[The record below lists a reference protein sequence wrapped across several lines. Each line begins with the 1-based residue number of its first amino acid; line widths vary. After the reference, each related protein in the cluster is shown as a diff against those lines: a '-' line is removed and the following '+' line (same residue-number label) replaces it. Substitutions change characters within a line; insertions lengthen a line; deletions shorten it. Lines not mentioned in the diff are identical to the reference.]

1 MKFLILCFVLLS
13 VTPMT
18 FVTDNENKGKVL
30 LDRIHEISD
39 TSHKEAFLEL
49 QRNAEYFREGS
60 ADFRKEYSY
69 LYIELLD
76 SLTDVQSFGKGRA
89 IMYKTDIKYTEVDSA
104 LIEDVFKVIV
114 SGNKLKGNAYKHL
127 SIKLN
132 PLLGYEDTTGVRGD
146 RKRSDLYVE
155 KAWDYNAIE
164 ILTFGKSS
172 AHTGSDK
179 TTGPTGIMTAVR
191 RSILLSII
199 VSVIVILL
207 LILLRYRNRLKHKNE
222 EIQKAENLLKRRE
235 QQNCDLMKMVLKD
248 NMKCTNSGIITKFKQ
263 AAIGQEEPT
272 EENWLELY
280 HTIEEKYPTFKD
292 AIHKKLPQI
301 NETTLRVCY
310 LLKAGMSN
318 PEIERI
324 TNAPRQ
330 TVWNR
335 VKRIKA
341 IMGDEIRI

>member
-76 SLTDVQSFGKGRA
+76 SLTDVHSFGKGRA

-104 LIEDVFKVIV
+104 LIEEVFKVVV

-172 AHTGSDK
+172 AHTG
-179 TTGPTGIMTAVR
+179 
-191 RSILLSII
+191 ILLSII

-222 EIQKAENLLKRRE
+222 EIQKAKNLLKTRE

-272 EENWLELY
+272 EEDWLELY

-341 IMGDEIRI
+341 ILGDEIRI

>member
-18 FVTDNENKGKVL
+18 FVTDNEDKGKVL

-49 QRNAEYFREGS
+49 QRNAEYFRKGS

-76 SLTDVQSFGKGRA
+76 SLTDVHSFGKGRA

-104 LIEDVFKVIV
+104 LIEEVFKVIV

-155 KAWDYNAIE
+155 KAWDYNAIK

-172 AHTGSDK
+172 AHTG
-179 TTGPTGIMTAVR
+179 
-191 RSILLSII
+191 ILLSII

-222 EIQKAENLLKRRE
+222 EIQKAKNLLKTRE

-248 NMKCTNSGIITKFKQ
+248 NMKCANSGIITKFKQ
-263 AAIGQEEPT
+263 AAIGQEEPA
-272 EENWLELY
+272 EEDWLELY
-280 HTIEEKYPTFKD
+280 QTIEEKYPTFKD

>member
-76 SLTDVQSFGKGRA
+76 SLTDVYSFGKGRA

-104 LIEDVFKVIV
+104 LIEEVFKVVV

-155 KAWDYNAIE
+155 KAWDYNAIK

-172 AHTGSDK
+172 AHTG
-179 TTGPTGIMTAVR
+179 
-191 RSILLSII
+191 ILLSII

-222 EIQKAENLLKRRE
+222 EIQKAKNLLKTRE

-248 NMKCTNSGIITKFKQ
+248 NMKCANSGIITKFKQ

-272 EENWLELY
+272 EEDWLELY